1 MIPATLSGELAYA
14 LSSGESVL
22 GECDE
27 KRRHFRLRLEA
38 QGSSVWQSEQIEL
51 SPEPTLTHSSSVA
64 CDYVAL
70 AWEAVG
76 AFVVLGNPWAVILD
90 LITGEVRQN
99 FSVEYV
105 GKPSLDIA
113 ALDLAPDG
121 HLLLIASTKRV
132 WIIDDTLTPVL
143 RYEPRYLLSGPPR
156 LMEGAVV
163 IPEYDFDG
171 EHELIEQTIE
181 LHQTA

>member
-1 MIPATLSGELAYA
+1 MMPATFNGELAYD
-14 LSSGESVL
+14 LSSGGSVV

-27 KRRHFRLRLEA
+27 KRRHLLLRLEA
-38 QGSSVWQSEQIEL
+38 QESLVWESELIEL

-90 LITGEVRQN
+90 LTTGVVRQS

-105 GKPSLDIA
+105 GKSSLDIA

-132 WIIDDTLTPVL
+132 WIIDDTFTPVL

-156 LMEGAVV
+156 LMEEAVV
-163 IPEYDFDG
+163 MPEYDFDS
-171 EHELIEQTIE
+171 EDELIEQTIE
-181 LHQTA
+181 LHQTS